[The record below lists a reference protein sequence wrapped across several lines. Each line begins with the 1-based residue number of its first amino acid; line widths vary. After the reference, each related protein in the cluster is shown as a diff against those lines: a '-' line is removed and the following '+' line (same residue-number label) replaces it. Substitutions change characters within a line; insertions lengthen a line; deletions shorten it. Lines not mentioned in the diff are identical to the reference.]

1 MHDSDNWAQTGAQ
14 CKLIFE
20 KMTQKKLAGSAE
32 IPVFIKITTQVKD
45 KITEKEVVDF
55 VGKTKMLKVE
65 TIVQQSV
72 QRVS

>member
-1 MHDSDNWAQTGAQ
+1 
-14 CKLIFE
+14 
-20 KMTQKKLAGSAE
+20 MTQKKLAGSAE